1 MFVQAQ
7 AERTLNGAFT
17 DCSARLRDPPGMR
30 MKSFA
35 WFAAVILLVLLVAL
49 VLDRQGG
56 DLSSLAEW
64 IHGR

>member
-1 MFVQAQ
+1 
-7 AERTLNGAFT
+7 
-17 DCSARLRDPPGMR
+17 MR

-35 WFAAVILLVLLVAL
+35 WFAALILLVLLVAL
-49 VLDRQGG
+49 VMDRQGG

>member
-1 MFVQAQ
+1 
-7 AERTLNGAFT
+7 
-17 DCSARLRDPPGMR
+17 MR
-30 MKSFA
+30 MKSFV

-56 DLSSLAEW
+56 DLSGLAEW

>member
-1 MFVQAQ
+1 M
-7 AERTLNGAFT
+7 LNAAFT
-17 DCSARLRDPPGMR
+17 DGSGRVRHPARMR

-35 WFAAVILLVLLVAL
+35 WLVAVILLVFLVVL
-49 VLDRQGG
+49 VVDRQGG